1 MTRRSEIFAVLVEYS
16 SSHLGNSP
24 SIRDL
29 LAEMRSRGYSMSF
42 TTLYEHL
49 QKLEDERILE
59 RRDGKLIVINSEWTP
74 PDG

>member
-1 MTRRSEIFAVLVEYS
+1 MTRRVEIFAVLCEYS
-16 SSHLGNSP
+16 LDHLGNSP

-29 LAEMRSRGYSMSF
+29 LSEMRKRGYKMSF

-49 QKLEDERILE
+49 LKLETEQVLE
-59 RRDGKLIVINSEWTP
+59 RRDGKLIVVNSEWTP